1 MRGHEILLRTRD
13 LIEEQGYQ
21 VIYGDTDSVF
31 VLLGP
36 LDDDVS
42 ANDIGQSLA
51 TDMNRQ
57 WEEYLRNEFDL
68 PSYLEVE
75 YETHF
80 GRFLMPTV
88 RGSDV
93 GSKAACWERGA
104 TSSVSRFWRPRIDGP
119 FSKQTS
125 MGRLWFFIPTFSLPQ
140 SLPRSRVGIQ

>member
-57 WEEYLRNEFDL
+57 WEEYLRNEFGL
-68 PSYLEVE
+68 PCYLEVE

-80 GRFLMPTV
+80 GRFDAN
-88 RGSDV
+88 G
-93 GSKAACWERGA
+93 
-104 TSSVSRFWRPRIDGP
+104 PR
-119 FSKQTS
+119 
-125 MGRLWFFIPTFSLPQ
+125 L
-140 SLPRSRVGIQ
+140 